1 MKEVFKQCIERI
13 YIDKDFDFFRA
24 KCAESA
30 DYVSDL
36 VELAESQ
43 CEKSIVCDSTNEPN
57 VKIWFIYKS
66 YFKGDFS
73 AEFNTI
79 LKISKICG
87 VFVFQHEFSVKNI
100 LPQKIAPVLDG
111 YDANPYI
118 KSQWDLEDIL
128 SDFLTSK
135 GLIKSDI
142 IELNEVVGG
151 VALPNPTIFGK
162 QLTVENALF
171 RDLYD
176 ILED

>member
-13 YIDKDFDFFRA
+13 YIDKDFDFFRS

-36 VELAESQ
+36 VKLAESQ
-43 CEKSIVCDSTNEPN
+43 CEKSSVCDSTNEPN
-57 VKIWFIYKS
+57 VEIWFFYKPYS
-66 YFKGDFS
+66 QGDFS

-87 VFVFQHEFSVKNI
+87 VFAFQHQFSVENI
-100 LPQKIAPVLDG
+100 LPQKIEPELGG

-135 GLIKSDI
+135 GLVKSYI
-142 IELNEVVGG
+142 NELEEVVGG

-162 QLTVENALF
+162 
-171 RDLYD
+171 
-176 ILED
+176 